1 LSDDFKLVSSFKPTG
16 DQPAAI
22 KQLGEGL
29 RAGEKFQ
36 TLLGVTGSGKT
47 FSLACMLEDNPR
59 PTLVISHN
67 KTLAAQLYAEFSEFF
82 PENAVEYFVSYYDYF
97 QPEAYV
103 PRLDL
108 YVEKET
114 SINEKL
120 EQMRMST
127 IHSLLER
134 RDVIVVASVSC
145 IFGAG
150 KPEFYRSM
158 RIDLNKKHT
167 IDRDDVLKSLVQL
180 QYERND
186 LDTSPGTFRARG
198 QSVDVFPSYETYGV
212 RLEFF
217 GDEIERI
224 HEFDPL
230 TGQLRKELESFRIYP
245 ATNFTMPPELMEKAT
260 ANIEEEL
267 DQQLRKFRGRGK
279 LLEAQ
284 RLEQRARFDLEMLRE
299 MGSCPGIE
307 NYSRHFDGRKPGETP
322 WTLVDYFPED
332 FLIIIDESHATL
344 PQLRAMYRGN
354 LSRKETLIDYGF
366 RLPSALDNRPM
377 NFKEFLAKTN
387 QVVFVSATP
396 SDYEREKSKR
406 IVEQIV
412 RPTGLIDP
420 EIIIHK
426 VEGQIDHLLE
436 EIRTRAARKERILV
450 TTLTKK
456 MAENLADYL
465 ASMNVQTR
473 YLHSEIDT
481 LDRIEILRDLRLGE
495 FNTLVGINLL
505 REGLDLPEVS
515 LVAILDADKE
525 GFLRSETS
533 LIQTMGRASRNING
547 RVILYAD
554 NITNSMQRAID
565 ETQRRRAIQEEYNK
579 KHGITPRSI
588 EKPIR
593 YAIKAQEG
601 EEPLIKWAA
610 DLDERED
617 MIPISE
623 IPHYIEELELKM
635 LEAAKQLQFER
646 AAEYR
651 DKITELKSLLQE

>member
-1 LSDDFKLVSSFKPTG
+1 
-16 DQPAAI
+16 
-22 KQLGEGL
+22 
-29 RAGEKFQ
+29 
-36 TLLGVTGSGKT
+36 
-47 FSLACMLEDNPR
+47 
-59 PTLVISHN
+59 
-67 KTLAAQLYAEFSEFF
+67 
-82 PENAVEYFVSYYDYF
+82 
-97 QPEAYV
+97 
-103 PRLDL
+103 
-108 YVEKET
+108 
-114 SINEKL
+114 
-120 EQMRMST
+120 
-127 IHSLLER
+127 
-134 RDVIVVASVSC
+134 
-145 IFGAG
+145 
-150 KPEFYRSM
+150 
-158 RIDLNKKHT
+158 
-167 IDRDDVLKSLVQL
+167 
-180 QYERND
+180 
-186 LDTSPGTFRARG
+186 
-198 QSVDVFPSYETYGV
+198 
-212 RLEFF
+212 
-217 GDEIERI
+217 
-224 HEFDPL
+224 
-230 TGQLRKELESFRIYP
+230 
-245 ATNFTMPPELMEKAT
+245 
-260 ANIEEEL
+260 
-267 DQQLRKFRGRGK
+267 
-279 LLEAQ
+279 
-284 RLEQRARFDLEMLRE
+284 
-299 MGSCPGIE
+299 
-307 NYSRHFDGRKPGETP
+307 SRHFDGRQPGETP

-377 NFKEFLAKTN
+377 NFKEFLAKVN
-387 QVVFVSATP
+387 QMVFVSATP
-396 SDYEREKSKR
+396 SDYERSKSKR

-420 EIIIHK
+420 EIVVHK

-436 EIRTRAARKERILV
+436 EIRIRTARKERILI

-465 ASMNVQTR
+465 ASMNVQSR

-495 FNTLVGINLL
+495 FNVLVGINLL

-547 RVILYAD
+547 KVILYAD

-565 ETQRRRAIQEEYNK
+565 ETQRRRLIQEKYNK

-593 YAIKAQEG
+593 YAIKAKEG

-623 IPHYIEELELKM
+623 IPHYINELELKM
-635 LEAAKQLQFER
+635 LEAARKLQFEQ